1 MPPELDGFESTL
13 DLPAFDISE
22 QVNPSWLI
30 AHLTRPSYYE
40 NQVHLARGQRKARRI
55 APEDFLASPIYLP
68 SRGMQ
73 DKVADLLAVAE
84 QEITLNRKL
93 LEVRTRQERGLIQK
107 LITGEWRTK
116 VDNDKEAA
124 A

>member
-1 MPPELDGFESTL
+1 
-13 DLPAFDISE
+13 
-22 QVNPSWLI
+22 
-30 AHLTRPSYYE
+30 
-40 NQVHLARGQRKARRI
+40 
-55 APEDFLASPIYLP
+55 
-68 SRGMQ
+68 MQ